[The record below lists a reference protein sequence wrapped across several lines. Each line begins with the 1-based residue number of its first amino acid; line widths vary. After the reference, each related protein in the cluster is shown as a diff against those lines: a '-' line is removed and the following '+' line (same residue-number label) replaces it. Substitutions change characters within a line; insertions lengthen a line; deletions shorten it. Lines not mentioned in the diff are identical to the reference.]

1 MSRLNSHF
9 DIISHDPH
17 PNALA
22 GLVEVLDLASPTSPA
37 ANGTPTL
44 GVVGPGTI
52 VVMDANGAAIVAD
65 NADASTHAP
74 ALMFTVIDGD
84 VDFDGAFS
92 GKVTC
97 LQGGGDLQVENY
109 VVADIS
115 NFVPG
120 AMLTCDNTTPGN
132 WRTVASGEQIYGVVG
147 PRGFDTVLSVLH
159 IIIPQGISPALA

>member
-1 MSRLNSHF
+1 MSRLNSNF

-65 NADASTHAP
+65 NADSSTDAP
-74 ALMFTVIDGD
+74 TLMFTVIDGD
-84 VDFDGAFS
+84 VDFDGAFT

-109 VVADIS
+109 VVADVA

-120 AMLTCDNTTPGN
+120 ARRSALRRVT
-132 WRTVASGEQIYGVVG
+132 GVLL
-147 PRGFDTVLSVLH
+147 PPESKSTALSVLADST
-159 IIIPQGISPALA
+159 PR